1 MKKKKLKYLFI
12 TAICASLAG
21 CTNPDYYPIED
32 GAKDTSRREGVEGL
46 GYEKVLILYLEGY
59 NNLKGD
65 LEGNLEQL
73 EEGFIPA
80 RNDKQ
85 AIVVYSHSSKTGSDY
100 TTPTEPVIY
109 HLYKHYGQTVR
120 DTIKR
125 YSAEQIMLR
134 TDMVKDVL
142 GTIKTAFPSYSY
154 GLLFSSHASG
164 WLPSGYKY
172 GSGDISPMTAPSSVG
187 AQFWRTSS
195 FYYSLNADE
204 FAEALP
210 MHLEYIIFDCC
221 LMGGVETN
229 YDLKDKTDY
238 IVAAPTE
245 VMSYGFNYTTMA
257 SRLLQSDKADL
268 KGVCDDFYDKLE
280 SSYLT
285 VALYDCSAM
294 DALASVCRKIFD
306 AHPDNEVFEVQKAK
320 VQSYNYSFN
329 YHYDFRDIIEKMG
342 ASESELKALDGA
354 LEKVVLY
361 KLATDTFIY
370 TPINADTF
378 SGMSMYLPQTDWP
391 TLNSFYKKTSWDIA
405 TGLLK

>member
-1 MKKKKLKYLFI
+1 MKKILKYFFI
-12 TAICASLAG
+12 TALCAALSG
-21 CTNPDYYPIED
+21 CIDPDFNPIED
-32 GAKDTSRREGVEGL
+32 RTHDTSRRGGVEGL
-46 GYEKVLILYLEGY
+46 GYEKVMILYLEGY

-80 RNDKQ
+80 KNDKQ
-85 AIVVYSHSSKTGSDY
+85 AIVVYSHSSKTGADY
-100 TTPTEPVIY
+100 TTPTQPVIY
-109 HLYKHYGQTVR
+109 HLYERYGQTVR

-125 YSAEQIMLR
+125 YSADEIMLR

-142 GTIKTAFPSYSY
+142 SSIKTAFPSYSY
-154 GLLFSSHASG
+154 GLLFSSHSAG
-164 WLPSGYKY
+164 WLPSGYIY
-172 GSGDISPMTAPSSVG
+172 GTGDISPMIAPSSLG
-187 AQFWRTSS
+187 AQFYHSSS
-195 FYYSLNADE
+195 FYYSLNVDE
-204 FAEALP
+204 FAEAIP
-210 MHLEYIIFDCC
+210 MHLDYIIFDCC

-245 VMSYGFNYTTMA
+245 VLSYGFNYTTMA
-257 SRLLQSDKADL
+257 SRLLEGDKADL
-268 KGVCDDFYDKLE
+268 KGVCEDFYKKLE

-306 AHPDNEVFEVQKAK
+306 AHTDNAVLGVKSSK

-342 ASESELKALDGA
+342 ASESELNELDEA

-361 KLATDTFIY
+361 KQATPWFIN
-370 TPINADTF
+370 TRINPDTF
-378 SGMSMYLPQTDWP
+378 SGMSMYLPRTDWP
-391 TLNSFYKKTSWDIA
+391 TLNSFYKKTEWNIA